1 MLNFFKNK
9 NIKETKN
16 IPENLSKS
24 LDQNIEIFK
33 NIFHSDDT
41 VIFRSIK
48 NQYDTNFKGC
58 IIFISGMVNIESIN
72 SNIIEPLMRVNLK
85 YIENSLVLNTLKNKV
100 ISSCEVFE
108 SETID
113 EITISLFNG
122 STILLIEDSEK
133 ALVISTKGYVKR
145 AIIEPDSERVIR
157 GPREGFTEE
166 ILTNLSLVRRR
177 IKTPNLKFEFIK
189 IGKITKTKVC
199 ICYIDSIADNR
210 IINELYKRLNDIDI
224 DGILDSGYIQ
234 EIIKDSP
241 FSPFKT
247 IGSSERPDSIT
258 AKLLEG
264 RIAVFVDGSP
274 LVLTLPY
281 VFIEYFQSNEDYYL
295 NYYYASFN
303 RILRVFGAFLS
314 ASVPA
319 IYVALMT
326 FHQELIP
333 TPLLLSIAT
342 ARQKVPFPTIF
353 EVLGLLLIFEIVRET
368 GSRLPATIGQTI
380 SIVGTLVIG
389 QASVEARIISAPVI
403 IIVALTGI
411 TELLIPKLMS
421 AMIIIRFIL
430 IILSSVLGLYGYI
443 FGTIGIFIHL
453 FSLRSFG
460 VPYMLGYGSIKPQD
474 IKDTFI
480 RAPWWYMI
488 MRPKLI
494 AKKNFI
500 RQSRKSEDK

>member
-1 MLNFFKNK
+1 MINFLKNK
-9 NIKETKN
+9 KMKEVKN

-24 LDQNIEIFK
+24 LEQNIATFK
-33 NIFHSDDT
+33 NIFCSDDT
-41 VIFRSIK
+41 IIFRSIK
-48 NQYDTNFKGC
+48 NMYDKDFKAC
-58 IIFISGMVNIESIN
+58 IIYISGMISSEMVN
-72 SNIIEPLMRVNLK
+72 SNIIQPLMRTNFKEKEDNL
-85 YIENSLVLNTLKNKV
+85 ILDTLKSKV

-108 SETID
+108 SEAID
-113 EITISLFNG
+113 DITVSLFNG
-122 STILLIEDSEK
+122 CTILLVENCEK
-133 ALVISTKGYVKR
+133 ALVFSTKGYEERSV
-145 AIIEPDSERVIR
+145 IEPDSERVIR
-157 GPREGFTEE
+157 GPREGFTEG

-177 IKTPNLKFEFIK
+177 IKTPNLKFKFMK
-189 IGKITKTKVC
+189 IGRITKTKIC
-199 ICYIDSIADNR
+199 ISYIDSIADNR
-210 IINELYKRLNDIDI
+210 IINELEKRLKDIDI

-241 FSPFKT
+241 VSPFKT
-247 IGSSERPDSIT
+247 IGSSERPDSIA

-281 VFIEYFQSNEDYYL
+281 VFMEYFQSNEDYYL

-314 ASVPA
+314 VSVPA
-319 IYVALMT
+319 VYVALMT
-326 FHQELIP
+326 YHQELIP
-333 TPLLLSIAT
+333 TPLLLSIAA
-342 ARQKVPFPTIF
+342 ARQNVPFPTIF

-389 QASVEARIISAPVI
+389 QAAVEARIISAPVI

-421 AMIIIRFIL
+421 AMIMIRFVL
-430 IILSSVLGLYGYI
+430 IILSSILGLYGYI
-443 FGTIGIFIHL
+443 FGTIGVFIHI
-453 FSLRSFG
+453 FSIRSFG

-488 MRPKLI
+488 YRPNLI
-494 AKKNFI
+494 AKKNLI
-500 RQSRKSEDK
+500 RQSKKSGDK